1 MSTTLSAL
9 VVDDENLARQLLVE
23 FCSAHGDV
31 EVVGQ
36 CANGFD
42 MLDAVERLSPDVI
55 FLDVQ
60 MPRLNG
66 FEALELLPDPPLV
79 VFVTAHDE
87 FALAAFDVHACDYL
101 LKPFDQQRFD
111 GALDKVRA
119 RRAGQRHVDAR
130 EYAALHDAA
139 RAPDEHMARV
149 AVRRA
154 GRVEVLAVADLDLLQ
169 AKDDHVALHVGA
181 ESWLKQGT
189 LTGFERRLDPAR
201 FVRVHRSWM
210 LNLSRLS
217 AIEALSKD
225 SHEAV
230 LHDGRRVPISKSG
243 HKRLKEALQ

>member
-1 MSTTLSAL
+1 MSTPLRAL
-9 VVDDENLARQLLVE
+9 VVDDETLARQLLVE
-23 FCSAHGDV
+23 YCSAHGDI

-36 CANGFD
+36 CANGFEAVA
-42 MLDAVERLSPDVI
+42 AVEALTPDLI

-66 FEALELLPDPPLV
+66 FEVLELLPDPPLV

-87 FALAAFDVHACDYL
+87 FALAAFEVHACDYL

-111 GALDKVRA
+111 GALDKVRE

-139 RAPDEHMARV
+139 RAPEEYMGRV
-149 AVRRA
+149 AVRRG
-154 GRVEVLAVADLDLLQ
+154 GRVEVLAVADLDVLQ
-169 AKDDHVALHVGA
+169 AKDDHVALHVGGD
-181 ESWLKQGT
+181 SWLKQGT
-189 LTGFERRLDPAR
+189 LSGFERRLDPAL
-201 FVRVHRSWM
+201 FVRVHRSWI

-225 SHEAV
+225 SHEAL
-230 LHDGRRVPISKSG
+230 LHDGRRVPVSKSG
-243 HKRLKEALQ
+243 HKRLKEALE